1 MPFGKT
7 ELKNWL
13 LILPIVFSSNLVLAS
28 DVKLL
33 REPDLSGD
41 TLVFTYARDIWKTS
55 LGGGEATRITS
66 FQGQEMHPSISPDGQ
81 WVAFTGD
88 YEGNQ
93 DVYVTAITGG
103 VPKRLTFHPV
113 ADSVVGWSSNGKS
126 VLFSSGRSN
135 APRGQSQ
142 LFTISVDGGIPKQL
156 PMNRALD
163 GAFSAD
169 GQQMVYRRAELWD
182 AGWRNYRGGQNQPLR
197 LIRFSDLSERD
208 LPWNNSLDLE
218 PQWQGEY
225 IYFLSN
231 RSQVANVYRVSE
243 NGGTIEQLTNHDDF
257 DVKGFSIDDDQL
269 VYEYQGGLF
278 HKPLDSDATPI
289 SINLNADFPWSRPHW
304 EDVSEKIESANL
316 SPKGKRAVFV
326 ARGDVFTVP
335 VEHGDARNLTDSS
348 GSREVAASWSNDGQR
363 IGWFSDAS
371 GEYRL
376 IISNQFGKPQKE
388 IQLAESGFY
397 GELQWS
403 PDDQYLVFSDQR
415 QQLWLADLENDSV
428 KVFAEQPV
436 TNFDWGMAPSWSPDS
451 RYIAYAIQS
460 ESFFRSLTIYGVQDG
475 KSRKMTE
482 GMADVRFPVWDQ
494 SGDKLY
500 FAASTDYGPKAS
512 WLDLTSVAFTPSYG
526 IYYLL
531 LNDEVKSPL
540 LPRSD
545 DEELADGE
553 DAAADEEGED
563 EKSVPEVVIG
573 FDKVHQRMLPLGESG
588 RISELKTGKPGELFY
603 LKVLDEK
610 TSLYRYSLEDREATL
625 LASDVV
631 QYRVSGD
638 GEQILVQSKKKWQMF
653 SSSEPLGEE
662 AKTLNTALAKLVDND
677 AEWQQIFREA
687 WRFQRDYFYVANLH
701 GADWSAIYEAYQPLV
716 QYVKHPADMT
726 YLLDNLG
733 AETSIGHS
741 FTADGDLPDI
751 GATKVG
757 LLGADLETTVD
768 GYRFTRIFRG
778 ESWYPEEQEKA
789 PLGKL
794 AGRVQEGDYLIA
806 IDGKPLSPN
815 SNIYESL
822 RGTVGKQT
830 VLTVSRD
837 GKTTN
842 ANDFTVVPVDSE
854 SKLRR
859 NAWVEDNRKRVD
871 EASDG
876 KLAYVWVPNTAEQ
889 GFAYFNRY
897 FFAQIRR
904 QGVIVDERFNHGGF
918 IADYIIDVLRRE
930 QHGYFNNQMQ
940 PDRPMTAPANAI
952 WGPKVML
959 INEMSGSGGD
969 MLPYMFRFH
978 DIGPLVGKRTWG
990 GLVGIWGVP
999 ELVDGGYITAPR
1011 SGFYNI
1017 DGEWAVENEGVE
1029 PDIEVDQWTKD
1040 TINGKDAQLEKAIE
1054 VALEILESNPRQFKV
1069 QPEDPV
1075 RVPRVVQPM

>member
-1 MPFGKT
+1 
-7 ELKNWL
+7 
-13 LILPIVFSSNLVLAS
+13 
-28 DVKLL
+28 
-33 REPDLSGD
+33 
-41 TLVFTYARDIWKTS
+41 
-55 LGGGEATRITS
+55 
-66 FQGQEMHPSISPDGQ
+66 
-81 WVAFTGD
+81 
-88 YEGNQ
+88 
-93 DVYVTAITGG
+93 
-103 VPKRLTFHPV
+103 
-113 ADSVVGWSSNGKS
+113 
-126 VLFSSGRSN
+126 
-135 APRGQSQ
+135 
-142 LFTISVDGGIPKQL
+142 
-156 PMNRALD
+156 
-163 GAFSAD
+163 
-169 GQQMVYRRAELWD
+169 
-182 AGWRNYRGGQNQPLR
+182 
-197 LIRFSDLSERD
+197 
-208 LPWNNSLDLE
+208 
-218 PQWQGEY
+218 
-225 IYFLSN
+225 
-231 RSQVANVYRVSE
+231 
-243 NGGTIEQLTNHDDF
+243 
-257 DVKGFSIDDDQL
+257 
-269 VYEYQGGLF
+269 
-278 HKPLDSDATPI
+278 
-289 SINLNADFPWSRPHW
+289 
-304 EDVSEKIESANL
+304 
-316 SPKGKRAVFV
+316 
-326 ARGDVFTVP
+326 
-335 VEHGDARNLTDSS
+335 
-348 GSREVAASWSNDGQR
+348 
-363 IGWFSDAS
+363 
-371 GEYRL
+371 
-376 IISNQFGKPQKE
+376 
-388 IQLAESGFY
+388 
-397 GELQWS
+397 
-403 PDDQYLVFSDQR
+403 
-415 QQLWLADLENDSV
+415 
-428 KVFAEQPV
+428 
-436 TNFDWGMAPSWSPDS
+436 
-451 RYIAYAIQS
+451 
-460 ESFFRSLTIYGVQDG
+460 
-475 KSRKMTE
+475 
-482 GMADVRFPVWDQ
+482 
-494 SGDKLY
+494 
-500 FAASTDYGPKAS
+500 
-512 WLDLTSVAFTPSYG
+512 VAFTPNYG

-716 QYVKHPADMT
+716 HYVKHPADMT

-741 FTADGDLPDI
+741 FAADGDLPDI

-757 LLGADLETTVD
+757 LLGADLESTVD

-990 GLVGIWGVP
+990 GLVGVWGVP

-1075 RVPRVVQPM
+1075 RVPRVDQPM